1 MSFEDAREKAE
12 EWRRD
17 YNQNR
22 PHSSLGNVPP
32 EEYATLNGNAEAG
45 KIRLEEA
52 NNDNSQNIFLT

>member
-1 MSFEDAREKAE
+1 MSLEDAREKTE

-32 EEYATLNGNAEAG
+32 EEYATLNEATKAG
-45 KIRLEEA
+45 KIWPKET
-52 NNDNSQNIFLT
+52 NCDGSQNIFLT

>member
-1 MSFEDAREKAE
+1 MSLEDAWEKAE

-32 EEYATLNGNAEAG
+32 EEYAILNGAAEAV
-45 KIRLEEA
+45 KTRLEEA
-52 NNDNSQNIFLT
+52 NNNDSQNIFLT